1 VGTQDKVVALNRC
14 QLLKFAK
21 QIYAMGATGYLDL
34 IESACEQ
41 AVENLI
47 ASSAIKSTP
56 ADSINPYYDM
66 FQCVVSNYENSEDR
80 IRSFE
85 ELRGINYNN
94 TVANLVYMPEEE
106 AYMRNM
112 ADQENFIGNNSERI

>member
-1 VGTQDKVVALNRC
+1 MGSQEKVTLSRS
-14 QLLKFAK
+14 QLIEFAK
-21 QIYAMGATGYLDL
+21 QIYNMGATGYLDL

-41 AVENLI
+41 AVESLI
-47 ASSAIKSTP
+47 DSSLNKIKSTP
-56 ADSINPYYDM
+56 ADSSNPYYEM
-66 FQCVVSNYENSEDR
+66 FQCVVSNQ
-80 IRSFE
+80 SFE

-106 AYMRNM
+106 AYMRDM